1 MTPRALSDHNA
12 LIQDLVESGLLFVN
26 RQGNLVFR
34 HGWLAGF
41 LAERLPSGVPPF
53 QLGGQWGHK
62 AVIGVT
68 GNIAVGKSTVL
79 AMLGSLGAYV
89 IDADK
94 IVHQLRQPGAP
105 GYTALVELLGTSI
118 LLPDGR
124 VDTAQLAKK
133 AFENTWLLN
142 QLEGIFRPLVVAEV
156 ARQGRACASEVVI
169 IEAIKLLE
177 GGLRTQ
183 VDQVWV
189 VDAPRVQQIERLMAA
204 RGLSRLEAERRIDAQ
219 SPQEEKLA
227 QADVVIRNDSDRSA
241 VWQQVIVAWAG
252 VLEALWHQ
260 GWLRDDLVERFV
272 GALVAGEST
281 LILPEDV
288 YQALKRLAKHMEVA
302 SLTRDEAIVLLD
314 NPTA

>member
-1 MTPRALSDHNA
+1 MTQPALSDHNA
-12 LIQDLVESGLLFVN
+12 LIQELVDTGLLFVN
-26 RQGNLVFR
+26 HQENLAFR

-41 LAERLPSGVPPF
+41 LAGRIPSGAPPF

-79 AMLGSLGAYV
+79 AMLGSLGAHV

-94 IVHQLRQPGAP
+94 IVHRLRQPGAP
-105 GYTALVELLGTSI
+105 GYNALIELLGTDI

-124 VDTAQLAKK
+124 VDTAQLARR
-133 AFENTWLLN
+133 AFDDAQTLS

-156 ARQGRACASEVVI
+156 ARQGWACRSEVVV

-177 GGLRTQ
+177 GELRTQ

-189 VDAPRVQQIERLMAA
+189 VDASRAQQIERLMAA
-204 RGLSRLEAERRIDAQ
+204 RGLSRQEAERRIDAQ

-241 VWQQVIVAWAG
+241 VWQQVITAWAD
-252 VLEALWHQ
+252 VLQALWHR
-260 GWLRDDLVERFV
+260 GWLKDDLVERFI
-272 GALVAGEST
+272 GAHVAGESS
-281 LILPEDV
+281 LISLAEF
-288 YQALKRLAKHMEVA
+288 YLALKRLAKPMETA
-302 SLTRDEAIVLLD
+302 PLTRDQAVALLD
-314 NPTA
+314 SYTA

>member
-1 MTPRALSDHNA
+1 MTEPALSDHGA
-12 LIQDLVESGLLFVN
+12 LIQELVESRLLLVN
-26 RQGNLVFR
+26 SQGNLAFR
-34 HGWLAGF
+34 YGWLAGY
-41 LAERLPSGVPPF
+41 LAGRGPSGSPPF
-53 QLGGQWGHK
+53 RPSGQWGHK

-79 AMLGSLGAYV
+79 AMLGSLGAHV

-94 IVHQLRQPGAP
+94 IVHRLRQPGAP
-105 GYTALVELLGTSI
+105 GYTALVELLGTGI

-124 VDTAQLAKK
+124 VDTAQLASR
-133 AFENTWLLN
+133 AFDDPRLLS

-156 ARQGRACASEVVI
+156 ARQGRACQCKVVV

-189 VDAPRVQQIERLMAA
+189 VDAPRAQQIERLMAA
-204 RGLSRLEAERRIDAQ
+204 RGLSRPEAERRIDAQ
-219 SPQEEKLA
+219 SPQAEKLA

-241 VWQQVIVAWAG
+241 VWQQVITAWAA

-260 GWLRDDLVERFV
+260 GWLNDDLVERFV
-272 GALVAGEST
+272 GAHVAGESV
-281 LILPEDV
+281 LISPGNV
-288 YQALKRLAKHMEVA
+288 CQVLKRLAKHMDVA
-302 SLTRDEAIVLLD
+302 PLTWDETVALLD
-314 NPTA
+314 NPMA